1 MIPRMNTADSHYI
14 ATEQDLI
21 GIKDMQTSFHRDAV
35 GLTERGFLTYEASL
49 SDLYD
54 INQELGIIVIREGL
68 SVVAYNILM
77 TAERAAA
84 SPFFASLIERYVT
97 HSGLSTAQF
106 ALSAQCCVHPEFRG
120 GRTLK
125 DLFDAQ
131 RDVLAGRY
139 LRSIAEIDVA
149 NKISLLTA
157 QRVLGMRPCF
167 DYEAHG
173 IMWRV
178 VERDE

>member
-1 MIPRMNTADSHYI
+1 MSAADSHYI

-21 GIKDMQTSFHRDAV
+21 GVKDLQASFHRDTV

-49 SDLYD
+49 SELYD

-68 SVVAYNILM
+68 SVVGYNILM
-77 TAERAAA
+77 TAERAAT
-84 SPFFASLIERYVT
+84 SPFFASLIERYVK
-97 HSGLSTAQF
+97 HSGLSTSQF

-120 GRTLK
+120 GKALK
-125 DLFDAQ
+125 ELFDAQ
-131 RDVLAGRY
+131 REILAGRY
-139 LRSIAEIDVA
+139 LRSIAEIDVT

-157 QRVLGMRPCF
+157 QRVLGWRPCF

-173 IMWRV
+173 ITWRV
-178 VERDE
+178 MERDE